1 MDEFA
6 DLERE
11 LLGMETSSDTS
22 LQEVLKLLN
31 KGKLKVDYTIFLED
45 KTYTPAKKCG
55 VLALGVILMAMILP
69 MAFGVFLIRFI
80 FKLGPLWSTTRHI
93 TCRNYL
99 GFCHSILEYEYKN
112 EQLVEAKL
120 TKLDSRSQVSI
131 ISVDFGD
138 HGSGSRD
145 EFALYV
151 RGSGFKHLWSSGS
164 IKNNYQNVKD
174 FCEISG
180 VKLAISPS
188 KKRRNKLD
196 DIS

>member
-112 EQLVEAKL
+112 EQLVEAEL
-120 TKLDSRSQVSI
+120 TKLGSRSHVSI
-131 ISVDFGD
+131 TSVPYGD
-138 HGSGSRD
+138 NGYRD
-145 EFALYV
+145 EFALHAGGLKSKV
-151 RGSGFKHLWSSGS
+151 LWSKGS
-164 IKNNYQNVKD
+164 IKNNYQNAKD

-180 VKLAISPS
+180 VELVISPS
-188 KKRRNKLD
+188 KKRRYKLD